1 MFNIE
6 TAERTLSEIRSTIR
20 KADEF
25 FDKIHFYGQRDQY
38 DEANFEWYTE
48 IAFLEIIVLSEALN
62 LDHLRQE
69 LTDLR
74 NNARTEGFG
83 RSEMGPD
90 EPYSVWLSEL
100 RKYVKAFEALLGTKK
115 THTITKEVD
124 AILRECNY
132 SINNPDLFSAP
143 PTDEADV
150 HKRIEGILKCVY
162 PDLLTKPRLP
172 KPIKSF
178 EPDTGLPSVQT
189 LIEYKFLS
197 RKDAVSQIADEVLAD
212 TRGYESREWDKF
224 VYVIY
229 ETKRFKAESEWN
241 HLLRKCNVPR
251 NTSIIVLSGEA
262 PQDKKARKKIKYK
275 GRRS

>member
-1 MFNIE
+1 MINIDN
-6 TAERTLSEIRSTIR
+6 AARTLSKISSTIR
-20 KADEF
+20 KADEL
-25 FDKIHFYGQRDQY
+25 FDKIHLYGYGDEY
-38 DEANFEWYTE
+38 DKGSCEWYTE
-48 IAFLEIIVLSEALN
+48 IAFLELIVLSEALN
-62 LDHLRQE
+62 LDHLRRE
-69 LTDLR
+69 LVELR
-74 NNARTEGFG
+74 NNAQTKGFS
-83 RSEMGPD
+83 RSAMGLD

-100 RKYVKAFEALLGTKK
+100 RKYVHAFEALLGTKK
-115 THTITKEVD
+115 THTITKEVE

-132 SINNPDLFSAP
+132 SINNPDLFQAP
-143 PTDEADV
+143 PVGESEV
-150 HKRIEGILKCVY
+150 HKRIEGVLKCVF

-197 RKDAVSQIADEVLAD
+197 RKNAVDQIADEVLAD

-262 PQDKKARKKIKYK
+262 PQLNKPQKKIRRK
-275 GRRS
+275 GKHS